1 MNWAVLAW
9 KFVFDAYSSI
19 FMIKQ
24 CMDNL
29 EYAKTYVWLGS
40 YTTEVGLHPLI
51 AVTPVN
57 DGIFAA
63 SEELELLADK
73 ESEKLNSYDF
83 LNEWDVH
90 SLPQHDVGTWELKP
104 WKVTVW
110 SAGIIYDA
118 FDVYQNYG
126 SNFYYYNFGKSLTSA
141 ATKLFILIDHLA

>member
-9 KFVFDAYSSI
+9 KVVFDVYSSI
-19 FMIKQ
+19 FMMKQ
-24 CMDNL
+24 CIDNL

-40 YTTEVGLHPLI
+40 YTTEIGLHPLI

-83 LNEWDVH
+83 MNEWDAH
-90 SLPQHDVGTWELKP
+90 SLPHHDVGTWELKP

-110 SAGIIYDA
+110 SAGII
-118 FDVYQNYG
+118 
-126 SNFYYYNFGKSLTSA
+126 
-141 ATKLFILIDHLA
+141 